1 MDWKKA
7 KQEYITTDTS
17 YSELARKY
25 KISKARIAQVGKAEK
40 WVEAKKSFCEKSLQ
54 KSLNLAQ
61 ENAVDYKSEIYK
73 LAYKVALQL
82 QDMTDNSTLSDLALI
97 GIKPRDIT
105 GAIKDLEDTLHIKSA
120 KDLEEQQARIEK
132 LRKEVKEED
141 DSRKIEVV
149 IADGLEEYSS

>member
-25 KISKARIAQVGKAEK
+25 NISKARIAQVGKAEN
-40 WVEAKKSFCEKSLQ
+40 WVEAKRNFSEQSLKKSL
-54 KSLNLAQ
+54 SRAQ
-61 ENAVDYKSEIYK
+61 ENAIDYKSEIYK

-105 GAIKDLEDTLHIKSA
+105 GAIKDLEDTLHIKST

-141 DSRKIEVV
+141 DNRKIEVV

>member
-1 MDWKKA
+1 
-7 KQEYITTDTS
+7 
-17 YSELARKY
+17 
-25 KISKARIAQVGKAEK
+25 
-40 WVEAKKSFCEKSLQ
+40 
-54 KSLNLAQ
+54 
-61 ENAVDYKSEIYK
+61 
-73 LAYKVALQL
+73 
-82 QDMTDNSTLSDLALI
+82 MTDNSTLSDLALI